1 MGLQIGYRMTAR
13 NSRGFTLVE
22 LMIVIVIVAVLA
34 AVALPA
40 YDRYVVRTYRTAAQ
54 TDLLGY
60 AQAME
65 KEYALN
71 FSYLRAGTASIFPG
85 ESPLDSDVKRY
96 DLEVI
101 DLTTTQYTLRA
112 VPKPGSTQAGD
123 GIIFIDYLGQR
134 KWDKDDDGD
143 PNEPGERDWDPY

>member
-1 MGLQIGYRMTAR
+1 
-13 NSRGFTLVE
+13 
-22 LMIVIVIVAVLA
+22 MIVIVIVAILA

-71 FSYLRAGTASIFPG
+71 FSYMRVAPTSIFPG
-85 ESPLDSDVKRY
+85 SSPLDSGVKRY

-101 DLTTTQYTLRA
+101 DLTTVTYTLRA
-112 VPKPGSTQAGD
+112 VPRAGSTQTGD
-123 GIIFIDYLGQR
+123 GIIFIDHLGRR
-134 KWDKDDDGD
+134 KWDQDNDGD
-143 PNEPGERDWDPY
+143 PNEPGERDWDQYTP